1 MINLQQA
8 EPKSWVCRLQSEEP
22 ERELAIQQLRDYLVR
37 GLDRSLS
44 HRYGGK
50 VQAEDIA
57 QVALLKILHSLDSFQ
72 QRSRFETWAMSI
84 AIRVGISELRKRHYR
99 DVSIDLSSS
108 SDSFQIELA
117 DPTADDIEARNHR
130 QHLLT
135 LLQRLIDETL
145 SDKQRSAIRGTLA
158 GLPVEEIA
166 SRLNSNRNA
175 IYKLLHD
182 ARVRLRLGF
191 ETHGVTAEDLSTLIA

>member
-1 MINLQQA
+1 VNDLQQA
-8 EPKSWVCRLQSEEP
+8 EPDGWLCRLQADEAV
-22 ERELAIQQLRDYLVR
+22 RDLAIEQLRNYLVR
-37 GLDRSLS
+37 GLSRSLS
-44 HRYGGK
+44 HRYGGR

-57 QVALLKILHSLDSFQ
+57 QVALLKILNSLNSFQ

-99 DVSIDLSSS
+99 DVSFDINSGGDQ
-108 SDSFQIELA
+108 FQIEVT
-117 DPTADDIEARNHR
+117 DTTADDIEELNHR

-145 SDKQRSAIRGTLA
+145 SDKQRLAIRGTLA

-182 ARVRLRLGF
+182 ARLRLRLGF
-191 ETHGVTAEDLSTLIA
+191 ENHGITAEDLSTLFA